1 MKKIILLLITALL
14 IYGCAAKPKMIKAV
28 GSDTGE
34 LDVYVV
40 DGVISFQGNYEDIQ
54 KKFPYSSSIINE
66 KNSEGIS
73 YLSSLYTSS
82 ICNAKP
88 KYFKIAKN
96 MDYGKCSFSM
106 IDINGKTFAPA
117 ISLVIDREEV
127 SIVKIYSPENKEIYK
142 IMAMMS
148 FKILSIDMV
157 SSNIISSLPIYI
169 TYIDSVD
176 NYHEAYNPKL
186 HKKMFQTILK
196 DEIPKMFTKK
206 LEDMVIKSN
215 SNKRIAIKNVT
226 IDQMKPKSLQILNSM
241 EPDINIYKTQ
251 VANLFTQMLS
261 EQLHVP
267 FIPYA
272 EDAVL
277 GKMTLSFVNSEETSS
292 FQIPKADY
300 GIDINLQGYRV
311 NYKEFEDGTK
321 LGTFA
326 AFSNV
331 TANINYLQKNI
342 FNCDISTAVQND
354 TIYNFKNVDLK
365 DSLYRAVRELAYK
378 FAENI
383 YAPKRKWLKTSI
395 KCENKKAKQA
405 LKDLSAMF
413 DSIRE
418 E

>member
-1 MKKIILLLITALL
+1 MKKIVSLLITVLF
-14 IYGCAAKPKMIKAV
+14 IYGCAAKPKMVKAV

-54 KKFPYSSSIINE
+54 KRFPYSYSIINE
-66 KNSEGIS
+66 KNIEGIS
-73 YLSSLYTSS
+73 YLSSLYTST

-96 MDYGKCSFSM
+96 MDYGKCNFNM

-117 ISLVIDREEV
+117 ISLVLDREEISV
-127 SIVKIYSPENKEIYK
+127 VKLKSPDNKEIYK

-148 FKILSIDMV
+148 FQILSIDMV
-157 SSNIISSLPIYI
+157 SSNIISSMPLYF
-169 TYIDSVD
+169 TYIDSRD
-176 NYHEAYNPKL
+176 NYNETYNPEL
-186 HKKMFQTILK
+186 HKKLFKTILV
-196 DEIPKMFTKK
+196 DEMPKIFTKK
-206 LEDMVIKSN
+206 LENMIIKSN

-226 IDQMKPKSLQILNSM
+226 IDQMKPKSLQTLHSM

-261 EQLHVP
+261 EKLHVP

-277 GKMTLSFVNSEETSS
+277 GKMTLSFINSEETSS

-311 NYKEFEDGTK
+311 NYKSYEDGTK

-342 FNCDISTAVQND
+342 FNCDISTAVQNSNID
-354 TIYNFKNVDLK
+354 YFENVDLR

-395 KCENKKAKQA
+395 KCGNENAKKS